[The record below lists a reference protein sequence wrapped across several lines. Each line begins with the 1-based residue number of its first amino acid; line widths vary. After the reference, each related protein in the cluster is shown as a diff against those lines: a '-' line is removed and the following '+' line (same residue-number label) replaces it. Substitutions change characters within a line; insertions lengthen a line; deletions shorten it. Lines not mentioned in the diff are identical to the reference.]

1 MNPQELFQSFL
12 QSGWPCWIAL
22 SDPRLA
28 QALGTTPSAL
38 RKAVWRGALPVAVT
52 LGAGRRQGVLL
63 ADLTRWLAGAN
74 GHTATAQP
82 AGTPE
87 LSPAPRRL
95 GRPRKSATLSFGG
108 VA

>member
-38 RKAVWRGALPVAVT
+38 RKAVWRGALPVPVT
-52 LGAGRRQGVLL
+52 PGAGRRQGILL
-63 ADLTRWLAGAN
+63 ADLTRWLAG
-74 GHTATAQP
+74 TADQTAAAQP
-82 AGTPE
+82 LPVADAMH
-87 LSPAPRRL
+87 APRRP
-95 GRPRKSATLSFGG
+95 GRPRKSAAPPFRA